1 LDLLIYGQNCTKL
14 RNCTIYMFQT
24 RINASLTFKYMA
36 GPNSRAFISS
46 HVAINAEIIGEII
59 GEIIAEIIAEINAEI
74 IAAIIAFRKL
84 YLRVHGYV
92 FGSNKC
98 AQEGE
103 GVVCMCGDLR
113 RLVWWGNWW
122 LEVHVVA
129 GAHPYI
135 WVSDRLAGE
144 SVKFLPCKDIEG
156 GDVLGDFKTLSHRRP
171 LDRGP
176 RGDQAEHQRPRVVE
190 GC

>member
-1 LDLLIYGQNCTKL
+1 
-14 RNCTIYMFQT
+14 MFQT

-103 GVVCMCGDLR
+103 GVV
-113 RLVWWGNWW
+113 RLSNQLGRTVTCCHQGIACWWY
-122 LEVHVVA
+122 
-129 GAHPYI
+129 HPPPM
-135 WVSDRLAGE
+135 VSLFLAKLSGVMSLAQWRSLMLSERSPTTSVLPSE
-144 SVKFLPCKDIEG
+144 S
-156 GDVLGDFKTLSHRRP
+156 R
-171 LDRGP
+171 
-176 RGDQAEHQRPRVVE
+176 
-190 GC
+190 